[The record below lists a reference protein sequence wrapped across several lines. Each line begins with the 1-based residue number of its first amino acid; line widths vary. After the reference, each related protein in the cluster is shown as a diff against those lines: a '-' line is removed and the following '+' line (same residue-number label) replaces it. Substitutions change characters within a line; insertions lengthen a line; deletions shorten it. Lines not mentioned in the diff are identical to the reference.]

1 MTSPKCNSTPK
12 LGDTQHSE
20 IPEHEIESIARCL
33 LPKIQAY
40 FDSPEGKAAFE
51 QWKKNNN
58 QGVLLK
64 RNQGQH

>member
-1 MTSPKCNSTPK
+1 MTNPKCNSNSK
-12 LGDTQHSE
+12 LGDTPHSNE

-51 QWKKNNN
+51 QWKKE
-58 QGVLLK
+58 QQSGYST
-64 RNQGQH
+64 

>member
-1 MTSPKCNSTPK
+1 MTNPKSNSAPQ
-12 LGDTQHSE
+12 LGDIPHSTE

-51 QWKKNNN
+51 QWKKE
-58 QGVLLK
+58 QQSGYST
-64 RNQGQH
+64 